1 MQYYL
6 RRLHSCLGC
15 YACNDIAGLQSHA
28 TNFPVV
34 VIWWEPCQS
43 EATPVKESIDTIL
56 SSNTETKLRGGVN
69 TGNIGCLPNAQKVKV
84 QHQLNAIESKQV
96 FELEVTLSGLN
107 VAKGKPVVSSDVAA
121 TVVERMLEQ
130 VDMDMEHVEFVFD
143 ASAEFCEST
152 VSQVASP
159 SESQP
164 VQASSKWNSRRRLSK
179 TDEMLK
185 T

>member
-1 MQYYL
+1 MTIPN
-6 RRLHSCLGC
+6 HGC
-15 YACNDIAGLQSHA
+15 NGGSRDRCGVLSSGYVS
-28 TNFPVV
+28 
-34 VIWWEPCQS
+34 S
-43 EATPVKESIDTIL
+43 SDTIL

-130 VDMDMEHVEFVFD
+130 VDMDMVNSWEVDLEDNFLFNSVLMLNTW
-143 ASAEFCEST
+143 CKESEDPEKCLCNLSGAT
-152 VSQVASP
+152 VSLMRCRQVIF
-159 SESQP
+159 
-164 VQASSKWNSRRRLSK
+164 VGRN
-179 TDEMLK
+179 M
-185 T
+185 